1 MKQSDNK
8 QDRHYSQEDIEK
20 LSQRMDEDIEEM
32 LHTSESVKPHEFSE
46 EYEARLAR
54 SLKEHFGEEKAEA
67 ILKKR
72 NETRESA
79 GAKAPKHHS
88 PFSLKS
94 CKNLSGQ
101 SLKEK
106 ISHFPFSG
114 LVQMAAAILI
124 VVVVAGIFGKNE
136 AKASWWENIEFIIR
150 AYEEY
155 SQIEAYDEVDETNIT
170 YPKTIEKKYIP
181 TKVAE
186 GYEEVVREEVSKEN
200 VIIYEN
206 QEGLQYMYTQQT
218 KDVGNHIDT
227 ENIEYRECD
236 TMFGKGYYTEKNN
249 YCKVVWDY
257 EKYIFIME
265 GNLSKDTLIDFIN
278 SIQLERGSENAKS

>member
-88 PFSLKS
+88 PFFLKLR
-94 CKNLSGQ
+94 KNLSGQ

-186 GYEEVVREEVSKEN
+186 GYEEVVRDNFNKQVR
-200 VIIYEN
+200 IIYVDGE
-206 QEGLQYMYTQQT
+206 
-218 KDVGNHIDT
+218 NHIYTYMQETQDMGQHINTEDT
-227 ENIEYRECD
+227 KYESVDSLYGKTYYCENEGEFQIY
-236 TMFGKGYYTEKNN
+236 
-249 YCKVVWDY
+249 WDDDG
-257 EKYIFIME
+257 YIFSIV
-265 GNLSKDTLIDFIN
+265 GGIDKETMLDIIG
-278 SIQLERGSENAKS
+278 SIELES